1 MGACCSSGWEHQ
13 EALAWYAQA
22 GDATCLSKGQIW
34 TLVAGFR
41 SIREAGKRNMYAMKN
56 AKLHYDPRK
65 LTKEHLAEWLPD
77 QASLRPDSLM
87 FTAVILAGAPSDG
100 RAHLLPSEFCRM
112 VERVCSVDGID
123 LARLVFD
130 ASAHE
135 HIAGKRWLSLRR
147 VLKKH
152 HHDIRKGTKRAA
164 GVAVGDL
171 ALILELNEVHRVR
184 SLRGMPATLVT
195 VDERERAEEC
205 MTLREFLGACR
216 RTPQILWPA
225 QWVQRQFRRHFFGE
239 RWWAALVRRSQR
251 LGLPADDDALE
262 ALPGTALAD
271 TPAEAAARSSDKEAR
286 AGSVAARLAL
296 SQAAPDDSPSPLRAL
311 RGSSRLLGA
320 NRAWARAAGGGG
332 AATPTERPSAAS
344 EAGSGRRVRFAADT
358 KPASED
364 RDASKGP
371 LSSPRGAPTTG
382 SASDLDAALDM
393 SSDGVSALT
402 ALVLEAER
410 RRSGGERAAARAE
423 AAVRRGEAAA
433 NRAAAEA
440 GGGAAASALASGGS
454 AGRGGFAATAAVVD
468 AAARLRRKAGVRRA
482 KGFAAQSKS
491 VYSRV
496 AAPGGVGI
504 DEALGFTPD
513 GKAIASPATELVAS
527 SAPDVD
533 EPDAPPQPEKRPS
546 PSTAARSQRRAQARA
561 RRQRAR
567 AVADTTSSRPDA
579 AGELRSDVSPA
590 EGAAARRRNRSLS
603 RGTARGKVGLAG
615 APPSPPGPVGADG
628 TPPQPDLG
636 SADARLRAREAMGR
650 AFGSAAAV
658 GSAERA
664 APRGSARTHLAKK
677 PWSSM
682 ASARGAQSSFPGLAR
697 PPGSSRGMPRVQS
710 STSML
715 AGANGAQALR
725 PAAGSEVVASKAG
738 RLDLANS
745 SGVSLVSLSRA
756 GAAGSA
762 RGAPPQPAPG
772 PVAVRVLKSGR
783 QHGRQPARS
792 PSGRAL
798 GGAGLG

>member
-410 RRSGGERAAARAE
+410 RR
-423 AAVRRGEAAA
+423 
-433 NRAAAEA
+433 
-440 GGGAAASALASGGS
+440 
-454 AGRGGFAATAAVVD
+454 
-468 AAARLRRKAGVRRA
+468 KAGVRRA